1 MSAKLVVSKIVG
13 TGNDFVF
20 IDARSPLPAEFAS
33 RSRPELVR
41 QICERHFGIGADGVV
56 FVEPGTSAASLAWD
70 FYNSDGSEAEMCGN
84 ASRCMGRW
92 AQKRLG
98 LKSVVFQTKAGAV
111 RAVGEGENIE
121 SHLNYMKLRF
131 DVLEYEV
138 GGIRKV
144 ADFVNTGVPHAVVR
158 LDRIEDARSA
168 KADIDALR
176 FHPAA
181 GPRGTNVTFYAPDYA
196 PYTSGAPASFQT
208 VTFERGVEGF
218 TLSCGTGVLAAAA
231 IGLRGTGFNEAKLT
245 TPGGPLQVSY
255 GQNFEGAVLKGPANF
270 LFETTLTE
278 EFFR

>member
-1 MSAKLVVSKIVG
+1 MAAKLVVTKIVG

-20 IDARSPLPAEFAS
+20 IDARAALSPEFEA
-33 RSRPELVR
+33 RSRPELTR
-41 QICERHFGIGADGVV
+41 RICDRHFGMGADGVV
-56 FVEPGTSAASLAWD
+56 FVGPGSSATSLAWD

-92 AQKRLG
+92 AQRKLG
-98 LKSVVFQTKAGAV
+98 LKSIVFQTKAGTV
-111 RAVGEGENIE
+111 RAVCEGKGIE
-121 SHLNYMKLRF
+121 SHLDYLSLKF

-138 GGIRKV
+138 GGGRKS

-158 LDRIEDARSA
+158 LEHIEDARA
-168 KADIDALR
+168 AQADIEALR

-181 GPRGTNVTFYAPDYA
+181 GPRGTNVTFFAPDK
-196 PYTSGAPASFQT
+196 SGAPASFET

-231 IGLRGTGFNEAKLT
+231 IGLRASALSEAKLT

-255 GQNFEGAVLKGPANF
+255 GQNFRGAVLKGPADF
-270 LFETTLTE
+270 LFEATLTE